1 MRSSVRDASQ
11 PAGQGQGVTVA
22 GGGPAGYLRQAK
34 PTGRTDMIVIAALII
49 GAALGWRRAVKLG
62 GNRKDRVQYAV
73 AFALVFA
80 MIGVFATIFVHRMA

>member
-1 MRSSVRDASQ
+1 
-11 PAGQGQGVTVA
+11 
-22 GGGPAGYLRQAK
+22 
-34 PTGRTDMIVIAALII
+34 MIVIAALII

-62 GNRKDRVQYAV
+62 GNLKDRVQYAV